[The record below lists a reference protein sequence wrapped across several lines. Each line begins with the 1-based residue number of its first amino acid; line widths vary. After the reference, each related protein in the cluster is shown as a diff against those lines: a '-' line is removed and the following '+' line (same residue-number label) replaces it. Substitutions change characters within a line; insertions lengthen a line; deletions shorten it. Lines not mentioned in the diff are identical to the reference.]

1 MNQNLWGPSNPHP
14 LSKTKT
20 ELIWEG
26 KYDEYGNRRE
36 IKLPSTP
43 YPLQKIETI
52 DEPHDREKVQADQLE
67 VEFSDAEFSKHH
79 HRDDFRN
86 MLIWVIIS

>member
-52 DEPHDREKVQADQLE
+52 DEPHDRIKADRVVQDE
-67 VEFSDAEFSKHH
+67 IFDEPKFD
-79 HRDDFRN
+79 
-86 MLIWVIIS
+86 

>member
-1 MNQNLWGPSNPHP
+1 MMAQAQYGPDNPHP
-14 LSKTKT
+14 FSTIRT

-43 YPLQKIETI
+43 YPLQKIEAI
-52 DEPHDREKVQADQLE
+52 DEPHDRLKADRWINE
-67 VEFSDAEFSKHH
+67 
-79 HRDDFRN
+79 
-86 MLIWVIIS
+86 